1 MAAGPSEQDCIPLP
15 YNKYEAAVVGLGS
28 SGTSFNVDASGKV
41 KPSRRNDLFRVLKEV
56 GVRVSS
62 AADVVDAMSANR
74 WFKKVIHRTARE
86 VSPQNEPRA
95 DDDKS
100 GTPVPCVG
108 DLVYSKDS
116 DFVPLLEPCRP
127 CVRFVTLN
135 KSAVAFLLSHKKCTH
150 TKNILDKAE

>member
-1 MAAGPSEQDCIPLP
+1 MPIFLVIHLYPRPFERH
-15 YNKYEAAVVGLGS
+15 AVTLQMPE
-28 SGTSFNVDASGKV
+28 T
-41 KPSRRNDLFRVLKEV
+41 
-56 GVRVSS
+56 VSS
-62 AADVVDAMSANR
+62 AADVDDAMSANR

-116 DFVPLLEPCRP
+116 DFVPL
-127 CVRFVTLN
+127 
-135 KSAVAFLLSHKKCTH
+135 
-150 TKNILDKAE
+150 

>member
-1 MAAGPSEQDCIPLP
+1 MAAGPSEQDCIPLQQVRSSRGG
-15 YNKYEAAVVGLGS
+15 AGVFGDLVQRGRVGKS
-28 SGTSFNVDASGKV
+28 A